1 MLDSDLARL
10 YGCANGTK
18 TINLAV
24 KRHIN
29 RFPERFMF
37 QLTDEESKNIWF
49 QVETK
54 YGKTETHG
62 GKYNKPY
69 VFTEQ
74 GVAMLATVLRTD
86 AFVAMRKY
94 IGNNLLEQKYIND
107 MVLEHN
113 SQIKLLQESFQ
124 KFEEKR
130 KVYEIYF
137 DGQIYDAYSKILRK
151 IIC

>member
-1 MLDSDLARL
+1 
-10 YGCANGTK
+10 
-18 TINLAV
+18 
-24 KRHIN
+24 
-29 RFPERFMF
+29 
-37 QLTDEESKNIWF
+37 
-49 QVETK
+49 
-54 YGKTETHG
+54 
-62 GKYNKPY
+62 
-69 VFTEQ
+69 
-74 GVAMLATVLRTD
+74 MLATVLRTD